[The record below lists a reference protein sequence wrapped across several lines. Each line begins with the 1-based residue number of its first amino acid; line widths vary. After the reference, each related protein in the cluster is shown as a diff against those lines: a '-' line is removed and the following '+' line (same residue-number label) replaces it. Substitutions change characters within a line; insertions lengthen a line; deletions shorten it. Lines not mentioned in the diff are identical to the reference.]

1 MRLAVDIIN
10 GRGDVELFTQGRQVV
25 AEAGTTG
32 KTAQFYRYLPINLA
46 RNADAFFEFFP
57 GCYLGD

>member
-25 AEAGTTG
+25 AEARGTG
-32 KTAQFYRYLPINLA
+32 KTALFYRYLPMNLA
-46 RNADAFFEFFP
+46 RNADAAFEFFP
-57 GCYLGD
+57 DDYLGD